1 MIIKYFVHD
10 IAARFKGRCFYCKQC
25 VSYFVAVHIRDE
37 GRWSCMRCLKKNLT
51 TAYVSDI
58 PFRDFNAIV
67 LKLKLK

>member
-1 MIIKYFVHD
+1 MIIKYIQHE
-10 IAARFKGRCFYCKQC
+10 IKTMWKGRCFFCRRC
-25 VSYFVAVHIRDE
+25 VSYFVAIYEKDG

-58 PFRDFNAIV
+58 PIRDFKAIV